1 MPRTILGFTGGLSCS
16 TLLFQLLKDGREVEA
31 VHIDL
36 GQPATKKERVATA
49 LVLSV
54 AKKRFDRVVPFREVR
69 LQKLPPCRDDS
80 SPISQFGG
88 LIVSVLATFAT
99 GSKEVS
105 LACAGRVDTTPFGFD
120 LAANHLLQS
129 AWPNAQMGLFW
140 PFASKTQAEV
150 LEVAEGLGVPISL
163 CWSCFEG
170 GADHCGRCR
179 GCRARKFG
187 FMGSRRPDRTRYRA

>member
-16 TLLFQLLKDGREVEA
+16 TLLFQLIKDGREVEA
-31 VHIDL
+31 VYIDL
-36 GQPATKKERVATA
+36 GQPATKKELAAAVW
-49 LVLSV
+49 VLS
-54 AKKRFDRVVPFREVR
+54 AARKRFGRKVPFRTVR
-69 LQKLPPCRDDS
+69 LQKLPPCCDDS

-99 GSKEVS
+99 GAKEAS

-120 LAANHLLQS
+120 LAANHMLQS
-129 AWPNAQMGLFW
+129 AWPKAQMGLFW
-140 PFASKTQAEV
+140 PYASKTQAEV
-150 LEVAEGLGVPISL
+150 LEVAEGLGVPTSL

-187 FMGSRRPDRTRYRA
+187 FMGSRKTDRTKYRA